1 MASSFRPV
9 QTILK
14 YEKELR
20 AAMNTKVEE
29 NSAIDV
35 ARPRFVRVNNLKV
48 KAIERLLQHLK
59 SDGFTE
65 ITYDRESTDY
75 TRFVE
80 MASNLTAGQFMRD
93 LHIGCV
99 LVFAAKT
106 HFYDHPLYLE
116 SCSNFIA
123 FPVN

>member
-1 MASSFRPV
+1 MASSPRPV
-9 QTILK
+9 KTVLK

-20 AAMNTKVEE
+20 AAMNSKAEDKAAVE
-29 NSAIDV
+29 V
-35 ARPRFVRVNNLKV
+35 ARPRFVRVNHLKV
-48 KAIERLLQHLK
+48 KVIERLLQYLK

-65 ITYDRESTDY
+65 ITYDIERTDC

-80 MASNLTAGQFMRD
+80 MASNLQAGQFMRD
-93 LHIGCV
+93 LHIDGV